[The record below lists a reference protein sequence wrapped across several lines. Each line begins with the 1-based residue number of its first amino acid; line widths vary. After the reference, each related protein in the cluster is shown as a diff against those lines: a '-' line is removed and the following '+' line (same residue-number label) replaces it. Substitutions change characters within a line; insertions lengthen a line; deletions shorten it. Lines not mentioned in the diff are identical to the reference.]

1 MINLYDFD
9 KTIYKGDSS
18 IDLYKY
24 ALRNKPTIIKYLP
37 MQLLAIFKYK
47 IKIISKKKMKET
59 FFVFLKDIEDID
71 NLIEKFWN
79 KNYKKIKKWYL
90 NENHSIDIIN

>member
-47 IKIISKKKMKET
+47 IKIIIQYT
-59 FFVFLKDIEDID
+59 
-71 NLIEKFWN
+71 
-79 KNYKKIKKWYL
+79 
-90 NENHSIDIIN
+90 